1 MTGTRDGHDDG
12 APVGDACIPVDDPD
26 DPRLAPFRL
35 HERGLSSRPQRRD
48 DRGDGWFLAE
58 GDLVTERALAT
69 GCVPVAAL
77 VDRDRR
83 PPVVAALL
91 AAHVPVYAG
100 DVALRR
106 LATQN
111 GVVND
116 LLTVFERPAR
126 PSVADLADRS
136 THLVVAEAV
145 DNPVNIGSIVRN
157 AAGLGWHGLVLD
169 RTSADPLARRA
180 LRVSMGHAVA
190 FPHARTADL
199 AATMRQ
205 LVAADFVV
213 VALTPGAGAV
223 DLDDAA
229 AALDV
234 GPGQV
239 RRVAIV
245 VGAERTG
252 VTAEV
257 LDLAAVRARIPMAV
271 GVDSLNVAAAT
282 AIACHVLRP
291 RA

>member
-1 MTGTRDGHDDG
+1 MNDPCV
-12 APVGDACIPVDDPD
+12 AVDDPD

-58 GDLVTERALAT
+58 GDLVTERALAA

-83 PPVVAALL
+83 PHITTTL
-91 AAHVPVYAG
+91 AARVPVYAG

-116 LLTVFERPAR
+116 LLTVFERPPR
-126 PSVADLADRS
+126 PTVAHLATRS

-199 AATMRQ
+199 LGTMRE
-205 LVAADFVV
+205 LATAGFAVL
-213 VALTPGAGAV
+213 ALTPGARAV
-223 DLDDAA
+223 DLDEAA
-229 AALDV
+229 SSLASAA
-234 GPGQV
+234 
-239 RRVAIV
+239 RVAIV

-252 VTAEV
+252 VTGDV
-257 LDLAAVRARIPMAV
+257 LALATACARIPMAA

>member
-1 MTGTRDGHDDG
+1 MIDADPPDARIP
-12 APVGDACIPVDDPD
+12 ADACIPVDDPD
-26 DPRLAPFRL
+26 DERLAPFRL

-58 GDLVTERALAT
+58 GDLVTERALAA

-83 PPVVAALL
+83 PPVTAAL
-91 AAHVPVYAG
+91 AARVPVYAG

-126 PSVADLADRS
+126 PSVAELAGRA

-145 DNPVNIGSIVRN
+145 DNPVNVGSIVRN

-199 AATMRQ
+199 PATVRD
-205 LVAADFVV
+205 LVAAGFAV
-213 VALTPGAGAV
+213 VALTPGQRAV
-223 DLDDAA
+223 DLDDVPGTLLA
-229 AALDV
+229 
-234 GPGQV
+234 GPGTP
-239 RRVAIV
+239 RIAIV

-257 LDLAAVRARIPMAV
+257 LELATVCARIPMA
-271 GVDSLNVAAAT
+271 GAVDSLNVAAAT

>member
-1 MTGTRDGHDDG
+1 MNEQDAD
-12 APVGDACIPVDDPD
+12 DACIEVDDPD

-48 DRGDGWFLAE
+48 DRGEGWFLAE
-58 GDLVTERALAT
+58 GDLVTERALAA
-69 GCVPVAAL
+69 GCTPVMAL

-83 PPVVAALL
+83 PPVTGLL
-91 AAHVPVYAG
+91 AGRIHVYAG

-116 LLTVFERPAR
+116 LLTVFERPPR
-126 PSVADLADRS
+126 PSVDDLAARS
-136 THLVVAEAV
+136 TRLVVAEAV
-145 DNPVNIGSIVRN
+145 DNPVNVGSIVRN

-199 AATMRQ
+199 PGTTRTLLAAG
-205 LVAADFVV
+205 FVV
-213 VALTPGAGAV
+213 LALTPAAGAV

-229 AALDV
+229 AEL
-234 GPGQV
+234 GPTAK
-239 RRVAIV
+239 VAIV

-252 VTAEV
+252 VTDEV
-257 LDLAAVRARIPMAV
+257 LGLATRSVRIPMSPS
-271 GVDSLNVAAAT
+271 VDSLNVAAAT
-282 AIACHVLRP
+282 AVACHVLRP

>member
-1 MTGTRDGHDDG
+1 MSD
-12 APVGDACIPVDDPD
+12 DACIPIDDPD

-58 GDLVTERALAT
+58 GDLVTERALAS
-69 GCVPVAAL
+69 GCTPVMAL
-77 VDRDRR
+77 VDVDRR
-83 PPVVAALL
+83 PPVTALL
-91 AAHVPVYAG
+91 AARIPVYAG
-100 DVALRR
+100 DSALRR

-116 LLTVFERPAR
+116 LLTVFERPPR
-126 PSVADLADRS
+126 PAVAELAAGSSR
-136 THLVVAEAV
+136 LVVAEAV
-145 DNPVNIGSIVRN
+145 DNPVNVGSIVRN

-180 LRVSMGHAVA
+180 LRVSMGHAVG
-190 FPHARTADL
+190 FPHARSADL
-199 AATMRQ
+199 PETLRTLLTAGFAV
-205 LVAADFVV
+205 L
-213 VALTPGAGAV
+213 ALTPAPDAI

-229 AALDV
+229 AELAPDA
-234 GPGQV
+234 
-239 RRVAIV
+239 RVAIV

-252 VTAEV
+252 VTAGV
-257 LDLAAVRARIPMAV
+257 LALATRCVRIPMSAA
-271 GVDSLNVAAAT
+271 VDSLNVAAAT